1 MTIASGQPSMPSPSS
16 LSRCSAQP
24 SLTFFHCWISMSF
37 LSLVMGMV
45 LATVAGGTLKD
56 EEWWMML
63 LVQHEQSVYFE
74 WLWCDFMKDIHD
86 DKLIHREP
94 STQSRFYTQKPLHRT
109 AFTQNIYKQK
119 PLHTHTEAYTEKL
132 LQREAFYTEQLL
144 HRKAFEVHRSI
155 YTQEAFTQRC
165 IYTQKPLQRELLHT
179 EAFTQTLSQNQ
190 YFTSVLTFDHH
201 VVRKGC
207 VWSCKSKIL
216 HQFLSVSFDLHFER
230 KGCIVYSFNI
240 ASLQQ
245 FLTLDHHF
253 VRGCTEHFETAR

>member
-109 AFTQNIYKQK
+109 AFTHRTFTNRSLY
-119 PLHTHTEAYTEKL
+119 THTQKLTLRSFYREKPFTQSSFYTEKHL
-132 LQREAFYTEQLL
+132 KY
-144 HRKAFEVHRSI
+144 
-155 YTQEAFTQRC
+155 
-165 IYTQKPLQRELLHT
+165 T
-179 EAFTQTLSQNQ
+179 EAFTHRRLLHRDAFTHRSLYKGSFYTQRLLHRPCPKINISPLFWLSTIMSCEKVASEVVKAKF
-190 YFTSVLTFDHH
+190 YTSFCHCRLTFISSEK
-201 VVRKGC
+201 V
-207 VWSCKSKIL
+207 
-216 HQFLSVSFDLHFER
+216 
-230 KGCIVYSFNI
+230 
-240 ASLQQ
+240 A
-245 FLTLDHHF
+245 
-253 VRGCTEHFETAR
+253 

>member
-37 LSLVMGMV
+37 LSPVMGMV

-119 PLHTHTEAYTEKL
+119 PLHTHRSLHWEAFTERSL
-132 LQREAFYTEQLL
+132 LHRAAFTQKSIWSTQKHLHTGGFYTEM
-144 HRKAFEVHRSI
+144 H
-155 YTQEAFTQRC
+155 
-165 IYTQKPLQRELLHT
+165 LHT
-179 EAFTQTLSQNQ
+179 EAFTKGASTHRGFYTDLVPKSI
-190 YFTSVLTFDHH
+190 FHLCFDF
-201 VVRKGC
+201 RP
-207 VWSCKSKIL
+207 SCRAKRLRLKL
-216 HQFLSVSFDLHFER
+216 
-230 KGCIVYSFNI
+230 
-240 ASLQQ
+240 
-245 FLTLDHHF
+245 
-253 VRGCTEHFETAR
+253 

>member
-1 MTIASGQPSMPSPSS
+1 MNNQCILNNYDVISWKTYMMINLYTENLPLKADFTHRS
-16 LSRCSAQP
+16 LCTEQ
-24 SLTFFHCWISMSF
+24 
-37 LSLVMGMV
+37 LS
-45 LATVAGGTLKD
+45 
-56 EEWWMML
+56 
-63 LVQHEQSVYFE
+63 
-74 WLWCDFMKDIHD
+74 
-86 DKLIHREP
+86 
-94 STQSRFYTQKPLHRT
+94 HRT
-109 AFTQNIYKQK
+109 FTNRSLY
-119 PLHTHTEAYTEKL
+119 THTEAYTEKL

-179 EAFTQTLSQNQ
+179 EAFAQTLSQNQ

-216 HQFLSVSFDLHFER
+216 HQFLSLSFDLHFER

-253 VRGCTEHFETAR
+253 VRGCTEHFETAH